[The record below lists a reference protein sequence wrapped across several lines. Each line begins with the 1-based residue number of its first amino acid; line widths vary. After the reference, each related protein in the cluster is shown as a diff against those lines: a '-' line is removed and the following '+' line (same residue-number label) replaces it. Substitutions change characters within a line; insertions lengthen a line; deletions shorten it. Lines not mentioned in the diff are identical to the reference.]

1 MVEVEEVG
9 PAADEAMTD
18 VEEAAPVVKE
28 ETTEVEERAP
38 AAAEAMAE
46 TETAVKIEEAAAMAE
61 TAPQEEIMPEEA
73 NVTTAGPTAE
83 QAQLLATLGYQG
95 MPPELNNEVWLNS
108 EPLKLADLHGKVV
121 IVEFWTFACYNCK
134 NVVPSLREW
143 HQKYAGDGLVIIGVH
158 TPEFGFEREI
168 ENVKQALVDQDIPY
182 AVAIDNDWKTWRA
195 YNNHY
200 WPAKYFV
207 DKAGNLRHIH
217 IGEGRYQQQE
227 EIIQAL
233 LAENASFRQRV
244 EGEQRAAA
252 AAADHHLGA
261 QGEELVKREV
271 GEPTHAAE
279 GAATDH
285 QVQTAT
291 NSPLIHLAPA
301 GERLAASASTAR
313 IAGVGAAV
321 LHTGLLPQRG
331 GGEHQGACQR
341 RDQSRDLVRVHAGSS
356 CRREQWGA
364 SAPTAAVCP
373 SS

>member
-1 MVEVEEVG
+1 MFKTSVLQLLTLSLIFLLTACGSATVSQPAPVKEEEPVEAAAPVVETQAEAAGPENELAEKPTADEAMVEVEEVG

-233 LAENASFRQRV
+233 LAENVS
-244 EGEQRAAA
+244 
-252 AAADHHLGA
+252 
-261 QGEELVKREV
+261 
-271 GEPTHAAE
+271 
-279 GAATDH
+279 
-285 QVQTAT
+285 
-291 NSPLIHLAPA
+291 
-301 GERLAASASTAR
+301 
-313 IAGVGAAV
+313 
-321 LHTGLLPQRG
+321 
-331 GGEHQGACQR
+331 
-341 RDQSRDLVRVHAGSS
+341 
-356 CRREQWGA
+356 
-364 SAPTAAVCP
+364 
-373 SS
+373 